1 MATPA
6 AVLMTIEAVPPV
18 RVSDE
23 PALVTAAAV
32 SADAKYDGLDPADVA
47 VTNSDNDVAGFTVAP
62 TATLITSEAGRKASF
77 TVRLNTVPRGAV
89 TIALSSSDTSEGTV
103 APAAFLSGFN
113 PAVSIL
119 DIPYLS
125 PTSRVASQKLRE
137 SPFGK
142 AILDSFSSRGLV
154 ALTIWPNG
162 RKSMTS
168 NKSLANLDAYKGQK
182 FRVMDSKILQ
192 EQFAAVGASAVSIAF
207 GELYTALQTGVVDG
221 QENPLDT
228 IATMKYFEVQK
239 NLVVTE
245 HGVMEDIVLFN
256 PGWWKSLPAN
266 YQQII
271 ARAFDEV
278 GPEVEK
284 NKGAAQQ
291 VSLETIRKAG
301 VQVRVADEAERQR
314 LGQAMY
320 PRAKAAYL
328 ERAGAEGQKL
338 VALYEAQTKLAG
350 N

>member
-1 MATPA
+1 MNHSTVLKLASLMLASFVTVIPQQAPA
-6 AVLMTIEAVPPV
+6 QAKAKF
-18 RVSDE
+18 
-23 PALVTAAAV
+23 
-32 SADAKYDGLDPADVA
+32 SARIGHLE
-47 VTNSDNDVAGFTVAP
+47 AP
-62 TATLITSEAGRKASF
+62 TQ
-77 TVRLNTVPRGAV
+77 PRHQGLLKVAQLV
-89 TIALSSSDTSEGTV
+89 KERTKGEVDLQIFPSSQLGNQRVMTEGTQFGTIQGTV
-103 APAAFLSGFN
+103 SPAAFLGGFD
-113 PAVSIL
+113 PAVSVL
-119 DIPYLS
+119 DIPYLY
-125 PTSRVASQKLRE
+125 PTNRAASQKLRE
-137 SPFGK
+137 GPFGK

-154 ALTIWPNG
+154 AITIWPNG

-168 NKSLANLDAYKGQK
+168 NKPLANLDAYKGQK

-245 HGVMEDIVLFN
+245 HGAMEDIVLFN

-271 ARAFDEV
+271 GRAFDEV
-278 GPEVEK
+278 RPEVER
-284 NKGAAQQ
+284 NKEAAQQ
-291 VSLETIRKAG
+291 TALETIRKAG
-301 VQVRVADEAERQR
+301 MQVRVADEAERQR

-320 PRAKAAYL
+320 ARAKAAYL

-338 VALYEAQTKLAG
+338 VALYEADIKKAG

>member
-1 MATPA
+1 MKRFTALNLASVLLASIVTVLPQQALAQAKAKFTARIGHLEAPA
-6 AVLMTIEAVPPV
+6 QPRHQGLLKVAQ
-18 RVSDE
+18 
-23 PALVTAAAV
+23 LVKERTN
-32 SADAKYDGLDPADVA
+32 GDVEFQIF
-47 VTNSDNDVAGFTVAP
+47 D
-62 TATLITSEAGRKASF
+62 
-77 TVRLNTVPRGAV
+77 
-89 TIALSSSDTSEGTV
+89 SSKLGNARQMNEGTQMGSIEGTV
-103 APAAFLSGFN
+103 SPAAFLAGFN

-119 DIPYLS
+119 DIPYLF

-137 SPFGK
+137 SAFGK
-142 AILDSFSSRGLV
+142 AVLDSFSSRGLV

-168 NKSLANLDAYKGQK
+168 NKPLASVDAYKGQK

-221 QENPLDT
+221 QENALDT

-245 HGVMEDIVLFN
+245 HGVNEDIVLFN

-271 ARAFDEV
+271 AKAFDDAR
-278 GPEVEK
+278 PEVEK
-284 NKGAAQQ
+284 SKEAAQQ
-291 VSLETIRKAG
+291 VALEIIRKAG
-301 VQVRVADEAERQR
+301 VQVRIADEAERQR

-320 PRAKAAYL
+320 ARAKAAYL
-328 ERAGAEGQKL
+328 ERAGAEGQKIT
-338 VALYEAQTKLAG
+338 VLYDTEIKKVG

>member
-1 MATPA
+1 MKTISALKFA
-6 AVLMTIEAVPPV
+6 GVLLA
-18 RVSDE
+18 SF
-23 PALVTAAAV
+23 AAALPH
-32 SADAKYDGLDPADVA
+32 AAQAQAK
-47 VTNSDNDVAGFTVAP
+47 FTARIGHLEAP
-62 TATLITSEAGRKASF
+62 TQ
-77 TVRLNTVPRGAV
+77 PRHQGLLKVAQLV
-89 TIALSSSDTSEGTV
+89 KDRTGGDVDLQIFPSSQLGNQRVMTEGTQFGTIQGTV
-103 APAAFLSGFN
+103 SPAAFLGGFD
-113 PAVSIL
+113 PVVSIL
-119 DIPYLS
+119 DIPYLY
-125 PTSRVASQKLRE
+125 PTSRSASQKLRE
-137 SPFGK
+137 GPFGK
-142 AILDSFSSRGLV
+142 AILDSFGSRGFV

-168 NKSLANLDAYKGQK
+168 NKPLTNLDSYKGQK

-221 QENPLDT
+221 EENPLDT
-228 IATMKYFEVQK
+228 IATMKFFEVQK

-278 GPEVEK
+278 RPEVEK
-284 NKGAAQQ
+284 NKEAAQQ
-291 VSLETIRKAG
+291 TALETIRKAG
-301 VQVRVADEAERQR
+301 VQVRVADEAERER
-314 LGQAMY
+314 LRQAMY

-328 ERAGAEGQKL
+328 ERAGAEGQK
-338 VALYEAQTKLAG
+338 AIGLYETEIKKVG

>member
-1 MATPA
+1 MKHT
-6 AVLMTIEAVPPV
+6 AVLKLASLLLASFVTVVAQQ
-18 RVSDE
+18 
-23 PALVTAAAV
+23 ALAQATA
-32 SADAKYDGLDPADVA
+32 K
-47 VTNSDNDVAGFTVAP
+47 FTARIGHLEAP
-62 TATLITSEAGRKASF
+62 TQ
-77 TVRLNTVPRGAV
+77 PRHQGLLKVAQLVKERTKGDVDLQIFPSSQLGNQRVMTEGAQFG
-89 TIALSSSDTSEGTV
+89 TIQGTV
-103 APAAFLSGFN
+103 SPAAFLGGFD
-113 PAVSIL
+113 PAVSVL
-119 DIPYLS
+119 DIPYLYPS
-125 PTSRVASQKLRE
+125 SRAASQKLRE
-137 SPFGK
+137 GPFGK

-154 ALTIWPNG
+154 AITIWPNG

-168 NKSLANLDAYKGQK
+168 NKPLNNLDAYKGQK

-245 HGVMEDIVLFN
+245 HGAMEDVVLFN

-271 ARAFDEV
+271 ARTFDEV
-278 GPEVEK
+278 RPEVEK
-284 NKGAAQQ
+284 NKEAAQQ
-291 VSLETIRKAG
+291 AALETIRKAG

-314 LGQAMY
+314 LGRAMY
-320 PRAKAAYL
+320 ARAKAAYL
-328 ERAGAEGQKL
+328 ERAAAEGQKL
-338 VALYEAQTKLAG
+338 VALYEAEIKKVG

>member
-1 MATPA
+1 MKRSTIFKFAGLMLAALAT
-6 AVLMTIEAVPPV
+6 
-18 RVSDE
+18 
-23 PALVTAAAV
+23 ALPQQGLAQAKAKFTARI
-32 SADAKYDGLDPADVA
+32 GHLE
-47 VTNSDNDVAGFTVAP
+47 AP
-62 TATLITSEAGRKASF
+62 TQ
-77 TVRLNTVPRGAV
+77 PRHQGLLKVAQLV
-89 TIALSSSDTSEGTV
+89 KERTKGEVDLQIFPSSQLGNARQMNEGTQFGTIEGTV
-103 APAAFLSGFN
+103 SPAAFLGGFN

-119 DIPYLS
+119 DIPYLYPS
-125 PTSRVASQKLRE
+125 SRAASQKLRE

-142 AILDSFSSRGLV
+142 GILDSFSSRGLV
-154 ALTIWPNG
+154 AITIWPNG
-162 RKSMTS
+162 RKSITS
-168 NKSLANLDAYKGQK
+168 NKPLANLDAYKGQK

-278 GPEVEK
+278 RPEVEK
-284 NKGAAQQ
+284 NKEAAQQ
-291 VSLETIRKAG
+291 VALETIRKAG
-301 VQVRVADEAERQR
+301 VQTRIADEAERQR

-320 PRAKAAYL
+320 TRAKAAYL

-338 VALYEAQTKLAG
+338 VGLYETEIKKVG

>member
-1 MATPA
+1 MKRSTVLTLAGLMLATFV
-6 AVLMTIEAVPPV
+6 AVLPQHGLAQ
-18 RVSDE
+18 
-23 PALVTAAAV
+23 AKAKFTARI
-32 SADAKYDGLDPADVA
+32 GHLE
-47 VTNSDNDVAGFTVAP
+47 AP
-62 TATLITSEAGRKASF
+62 TQ
-77 TVRLNTVPRGAV
+77 PRHQGLLKVAQLVKERTKGDVDLQIFPSSQLGNQRQMTEGAQFG
-89 TIALSSSDTSEGTV
+89 TIEGTV
-103 APAAFLSGFN
+103 SPAAFLGGFD

-119 DIPYLS
+119 DIPYLY
-125 PTSRVASQKLRE
+125 PTSRTASQKLRE
-137 SPFGK
+137 GPFGK

-154 ALTIWPNG
+154 AITIWPNG

-168 NKSLANLDAYKGQK
+168 NKPLANLDAYKGQK

-245 HGVMEDIVLFN
+245 HGAMEDVVLFN
-256 PGWWKSLPAN
+256 PNWWKSLPAN
-266 YQQII
+266 HQQII

-278 GPEVEK
+278 RPEVEK
-284 NKGAAQQ
+284 NKEAAQQ
-291 VSLETIRKAG
+291 VALETIRKSG
-301 VQVRVADEAERQR
+301 VQGRVADEAERQR
-314 LGQAMY
+314 LGKAMY
-320 PRAKAAYL
+320 ARARAAYL

-338 VALYEAQTKLAG
+338 VALYEAEIKKAG

>member
-1 MATPA
+1 MKYSTVLKLAGVTL
-6 AVLMTIEAVPPV
+6 AVL
-18 RVSDE
+18 
-23 PALVTAAAV
+23 
-32 SADAKYDGLDPADVA
+32 VA
-47 VTNSDNDVAGFTVAP
+47 VLPQQGLAQAKAKFTARIGHLEAP
-62 TATLITSEAGRKASF
+62 TQ
-77 TVRLNTVPRGAV
+77 PRHQGLLKVAQLV
-89 TIALSSSDTSEGTV
+89 KERTKGDVDLQIFPSSQLGDQRVMTEGTQFGTIQGTV
-103 APAAFLSGFN
+103 SPAAFLGGFD

-119 DIPYLS
+119 DIPYLY
-125 PTSRVASQKLRE
+125 PTSRTASQKLRAG
-137 SPFGK
+137 PFGK

-154 ALTIWPNG
+154 AITIWPNG

-168 NKSLANLDAYKGQK
+168 NKPLANLDAYKGQK

-192 EQFAAVGASAVSIAF
+192 EQFAAVGASAVSIPF

-221 QENPLDT
+221 EENPLDT
-228 IATMKYFEVQK
+228 ISTMKFFEVQK

-271 ARAFDEV
+271 VKAFDEV
-278 GPEVEK
+278 RPEVEK
-284 NKGAAQQ
+284 NKEAAQQ
-291 VSLETIRKAG
+291 TALETIRKAG
-301 VQVRVADEAERQR
+301 VHVRVADEAERHR

-320 PRAKAAYL
+320 ARAKAAYL

-338 VALYEAQTKLAG
+338 VALYETEIKKVG

>member
-1 MATPA
+1 MKRFP
-6 AVLMTIEAVPPV
+6 VLKLASLMLA
-18 RVSDE
+18 SF
-23 PALVTAAAV
+23 VTLLPQQGLAQAKAKF
-32 SADAKYDGLDPADVA
+32 SARIGHLE
-47 VTNSDNDVAGFTVAP
+47 AP
-62 TATLITSEAGRKASF
+62 TQ
-77 TVRLNTVPRGAV
+77 PRHQGLLKVAQLV
-89 TIALSSSDTSEGTV
+89 KERTKGEVDLQIFPSSQLGNQRVMTEGTQFGTIQGTV
-103 APAAFLSGFN
+103 SPAAFLGGFD
-113 PAVSIL
+113 PAVSVL
-119 DIPYLS
+119 DIPYLY
-125 PTSRVASQKLRE
+125 PTNRAASQKLRE
-137 SPFGK
+137 GPFRK

-154 ALTIWPNG
+154 AITIWPNG

-168 NKSLANLDAYKGQK
+168 NKPLANLDAYKGQK

-245 HGVMEDIVLFN
+245 HGAMEDIVLFN

-271 ARAFDEV
+271 AKAFDEV
-278 GPEVEK
+278 RPEVER
-284 NKGAAQQ
+284 NKEAAQQ
-291 VSLETIRKAG
+291 TALETIRKAG
-301 VQVRVADEAERQR
+301 MQVRVADEAERQR

-320 PRAKAAYL
+320 ARAKTAYL
-328 ERAGAEGQKL
+328 KRAAAEGQKL
-338 VALYEAQTKLAG
+338 VALYEAEIKKVG

>member
-1 MATPA
+1 MK
-6 AVLMTIEAVPPV
+6 
-18 RVSDE
+18 R
-23 PALVTAAAV
+23 
-32 SADAKYDGLDPADVA
+32 
-47 VTNSDNDVAGFTVAP
+47 FTVLNLAGVLLASIVTVLPQQGLAQAKAKFTARIGHLEAP
-62 TATLITSEAGRKASF
+62 TQ
-77 TVRLNTVPRGAV
+77 PRHQGLLKVAQLV
-89 TIALSSSDTSEGTV
+89 KERTKGEVELQIFDSSKLGNARQMNEGTQMGSIEGTV
-103 APAAFLSGFN
+103 SPAAFLGGFN

-119 DIPYLS
+119 DIPYLY

-168 NKSLANLDAYKGQK
+168 NKPLANLDAYKGQK

-256 PGWWKSLPAN
+256 PGWWKSLPGN
-266 YQQII
+266 HQQVI

-278 GPEVEK
+278 RADVEK
-284 NKGAAQQ
+284 NKEAAQQ
-291 VSLETIRKAG
+291 VALETIRKAG
-301 VQVRVADEAERQR
+301 VQGRVADESERRQ
-314 LGQAMY
+314 LGRAMY
-320 PRAKAAYL
+320 NRAKAAYL

-338 VALYEAQTKLAG
+338 VALYETEIKKVG